1 MSAVA
6 GTPLAG
12 ADEARQRR
20 AILAHR
26 AVWRWHFY
34 AGLFCIPFVIILSL
48 TGAAYLFKPQVEAFL
63 DAPYDHLVIA
73 GGPRSPEAQVKAA
86 LAAAPEG
93 SHLRFYE
100 VRREADDAARVILS
114 TPDGPLIAFVHPEAN
129 VVLGL
134 QREADRP
141 MEVIKTI
148 HGELLMG
155 DRGSI
160 LVELAAG
167 WAVVMILTGLVLWVP
182 RGGRGPGGGV
192 IWPRL
197 GQGGRLAWRDLHAVT
212 GFWISGLALFLLLT
226 GLPWTTVWNDAFK
239 EVRRATGTLAAS
251 QEWSSGR
258 KADASGEHAAH
269 SGLSAHAAHGPGTT
283 PAASLDK
290 MAASVARLDLPPPVL
305 IAPPAPGGGWRSSP
319 VWTVRSETQNRPQRI
334 VMTLDP
340 ATGEVTGQETFGDK
354 HPIDQA
360 IGYGIAAHEG
370 QLFGLANQLLG
381 LAAASGLVLLSI
393 SGIVMWRRRGPA
405 GVLGAPERLTNL
417 NAARGVGL
425 VIIGLGVFMPVLG
438 LSLIVVAVGEFLVL
452 RRIPRVRA
460 WLGLDPV
467 R

>member
-1 MSAVA
+1 MTEPGS
-6 GTPLAG
+6 LHG
-12 ADEARQRR
+12 AERK

-26 AVWRWHFY
+26 TVWRWHFY

-48 TGAAYLFKPQVEAFL
+48 TGAAYLFKPQIEAFL
-63 DAPYDHLVIA
+63 DGSYDHLVLQGA
-73 GGPRSPEAQVKAA
+73 PRSPEAQVRAA

-93 SHLRFYE
+93 SRLRFYE
-100 VRREADDAARVILS
+100 VRREADDAARVTLS
-114 TPDGPLIAFVHPEAN
+114 TPDGALIAFVHPEAN

-134 QREADRP
+134 EREAERP

-155 DRGSI
+155 ERGSI

-167 WAVVMILTGLVLWVP
+167 WAVVMILTGLVLWFP
-182 RGGRGPGGGV
+182 RGGRGPGGIV
-192 IWPRL
+192 WPRL
-197 GQGGRLAWRDLHAVT
+197 SLGGRLAWRDLHAVT
-212 GFWISGLALFLLLT
+212 GFWVSGLALFLLLT
-226 GLPWTTVWNDAFK
+226 GLPWTTVWSDAFK

-258 KADASGEHAAH
+258 KSEQVD
-269 SGLSAHAAHGPGTT
+269 AHAAHRALSGRPAEDAGPTVV
-283 PAASLDK
+283 SLDR
-290 MAASVARLDLPPPVL
+290 MAASVRRMDLPPPVL
-305 IAPPAPGGGWRSSP
+305 IAPPATGGGWRASP
-319 VWTVRSETQNRPQRI
+319 VWTVRSETANRPQR
-334 VMTLDP
+334 VVLTLDP
-340 ATGEVTGQETFGDK
+340 ATGEVTGAETFADK

-381 LAAASGLVLLSI
+381 LVAATGLIMLSVSGV
-393 SGIVMWRRRGPA
+393 VMWRRRGPV
-405 GVLGAPERLTNL
+405 GVLGTPERLTNV

-425 VIIGLGVFMPVLG
+425 AILALGVFMPVLG
-438 LSLIVVAVGEFLVL
+438 ASLILVALVEFLVL
-452 RRIPRVRA
+452 RRIPWVRT